1 MAQVAKRLTDSVI
14 EQRLDDLNTQAPR
27 PWRIQD
33 RRLEKTFQFTDFTT
47 AFAFMT
53 QVALAAE
60 RMNHHPEWRN
70 VYRTVEIALTTHDA
84 GGLTALDFE
93 LAVVMERAAD
103 QRL

>member
-1 MAQVAKRLTDSVI
+1 VAQSLTDSVV
-14 EQRLDDLNTQAPR
+14 EQHLDDLNALAAQ
-27 PWRIQD
+27 PWEVQGL
-33 RRLEKTFQFTDFTT
+33 RLKKTFEFPDFSS

-70 VYRTVEIALTTHDA
+70 VYRTVEVALTTHDA
-84 GGLTALDFE
+84 EGITALDFE
-93 LAVVMERAAD
+93 LATIMERAAD

>member
-1 MAQVAKRLTDSVI
+1 MTQAAKSLTDSAI
-14 EQRLDDLNTQAPR
+14 AQRLDDLNAQAAR
-27 PWRIQD
+27 PWRTQD

-53 QVALAAE
+53 HVALAAE

-70 VYRTVEIALTTHDA
+70 VYRTVEVALTTHDA
-84 GGLTALDFE
+84 EGITALDFE
-93 LAVVMERAAD
+93 LAAIMERAAD